1 MSVVHLIFVSLF
13 TFILL
18 VNGSPVDSIEKYEI
32 VVCPENGC
40 KDAAYNTS
48 IQLITIF
55 LKIFSVLDG
64 VVIYPREARCSRVG
78 GMCVEKNKCKSLVSA
93 SGLCPI
99 SQAKGVECC
108 FECKLML
115 FKIP

>member
-1 MSVVHLIFVSLF
+1 MSVVHLIFVTLF

-40 KDAAYNTS
+40 KDADKCALN
-48 IQLITIF
+48 INHNF
-55 LKIFSVLDG
+55 LKSFSVLDG

-108 FECKLML
+108 FECKLMIV
-115 FKIP
+115 KNP